1 MARLQRM
8 GWPRAGQ
15 LALLIAALV
24 LMPPAGGQ
32 VTGDDSLPPVPKN
45 DFTTDSACDVLTVT
59 ASTELRVRRAAEETA
74 VRLIGV
80 YVPRSG
86 AAADAARA
94 YIARLLD
101 GESVYVRTDPDWPT
115 SDDGRIWAYVYRAP
129 DGLFINLELIRQ
141 GYARCAAAQPFEHQ
155 KLLRAYERLAQQRQ
169 KGIWAAP
176 PAGHDDA
183 PTSQPRAQKPPPPAT
198 QPAPAA
204 ANVDETIVYITE
216 HGRKYH
222 TQECRFASNA
232 RAVTLREAKA
242 LGLTPCSHCKPPP

>member
-15 LALLIAALV
+15 LALLSAALV

-32 VTGDDSLPPVPKN
+32 VAGDDPPPLPDN
-45 DFTTDSACDVLTVT
+45 DVTAEPACDVLAVT
-59 ASTELRVRRAAEETA
+59 AGTEVKVRRADEETT

-80 YVPRSG
+80 YVPRNS
-86 AAADAARA
+86 AATDAARVCL
-94 YIARLLD
+94 IRMLD
-101 GESVYVRTDPDWPT
+101 GESVYLRTDPDWPA
-115 SDDGRIWAYVYRAP
+115 SEDGRIWAYVYRAP

-169 KGIWAAP
+169 KGIWATPA
-176 PAGHDDA
+176 AGHDDA
-183 PTSQPRAQKPPPPAT
+183 PTSQPRAQKPPAPAT
-198 QPAPAA
+198 QPAPA
-204 ANVDETIVYITE
+204 NGDETIVYITE

-232 RAVTLREAKA
+232 RAVTLRAAKA
-242 LGLTPCSHCKPPP
+242 LGLTPCARCKPPP